1 MSASQ
6 IYLKKFLNSQIS
18 ILNSQLNYKEM
29 FMNIVLFVIYAV
41 IALTATVFLG
51 LREFHMLQLN
61 GYKTPEHS
69 RWMKKNRK
77 RYILPAVLFLAQF
90 LLIPLERPKWA
101 AAALVIALCFFNAI
115 IALLNK
121 PGKKFKKPLVYTA
134 RMKRMMI
141 TFGILIAVFYVI
153 AVINAKQ
160 FIPDSDSR
168 YLPTMATPAYIS
180 FRTISMVPSFILVG
194 SALYLTPILVPL
206 SNLINKPV
214 EKAVQNWYINDA
226 KRILSECP
234 TLHKVGITGS
244 YGKTSMKF
252 YLDELLNSQYNT
264 LKTPESFNT
273 PMGVT
278 ITIRRDLK
286 PTHEYFICEMGARR
300 VHEIKELC
308 GIADPH
314 DGIITSVGP
323 QHLETFGSIDNVL
336 NTKFELAD
344 HVKAKGGKIYLN
356 GDNELIRKKAPEYP
370 NAVLYGLQEGNHY
383 RAVDIS
389 VSDRGTEF
397 TVTAPGG
404 ETQRF
409 SMKLLGEH
417 NVQNVLGAI
426 AYAHGTGISL
436 EKLTLPVKRIAAVP
450 HRLQLLDKGGNMTF
464 IDDAYNS
471 NPNGC
476 RAALNVL
483 GLFDACRILV
493 TPGMVE
499 LGAKQEELNFEF
511 GQEAAKACDHIVLV
525 GKAQTVPIYNGIKDA
540 GYDMDNVFVADSL
553 NEALNHVNAYQTDKK
568 KIVLLEND
576 LPDNY

>member
-1 MSASQ
+1 MN
-6 IYLKKFLNSQIS
+6 L
-18 ILNSQLNYKEM
+18 ILW
-29 FMNIVLFVIYAV
+29 IIYAAV
-41 IALTATVFLG
+41 TLAAIVFLS

-69 RWMKKNRK
+69 WWMKKNFK
-77 RYILPAVLFLAQF
+77 RYIFPLVLLGVQFTVLFTGVTLPMV
-90 LLIPLERPKWA
+90 IS
-101 AAALVIALCFFNAI
+101 LVCFNACFI
-115 IALLNK
+115 FANK

-134 RMKRMMI
+134 RVKRMMT
-141 TFGILIAVFYVI
+141 TFWILTAALWLTGLLMTGFC
-153 AVINAKQ
+153 
-160 FIPDSDSR
+160 FSSPW
-168 YLPTMATPAYIS
+168 AYILPG
-180 FRTISMVPSFILVG
+180 T
-194 SALYLTPILVPL
+194 ALYLTPILVPL

-214 EKAVQNWYINDA
+214 EKSVQKWYINDA
-226 KRILSECP
+226 KKKLADMP
-234 TLHKVGITGS
+234 DLHKVGITGS

-252 YLDELLNSQYNT
+252 YLSELLSSQYET

-278 ITIRRDLK
+278 ITIRRDLR
-286 PTHEYFICEMGARR
+286 PTHQYFICEMGARR

-314 DGIITSVGP
+314 DGIITSIGE
-323 QHLETFGSIDNVL
+323 QHLETFRSIENII

-344 HVKAKGGKIYLN
+344 HVQAKGGKIYLS
-356 GDNELIRKKAPEYP
+356 GDNEYIREKAPQYK
-370 NAVLYGLQEGNHY
+370 NAVLYGLGEHNDY

-389 VSDRGTEF
+389 VSERGTEF
-397 TVTAPGG
+397 TAIAPSG
-404 ETQRF
+404 ETCRY

-417 NVQNVLGAI
+417 HVQNMLGAI
-426 AYAHGTGISL
+426 AYAHGTGIPL
-436 EKLTLPVKRIAAVP
+436 EKLVLPVKRIAPVP
-450 HRLQLLDKGGNMTF
+450 HRLQLLDKGNGLTI

-471 NPNGC
+471 NPKGC

-483 GLFDACRILV
+483 GLFDAFRILV

-511 GQEAAKACDHIVLV
+511 GQEAAKACDYIILV

-540 GYDMDNVFVADSL
+540 GFDMEKVFVADGL
-553 NEALNHVNAYQTDKK
+553 NEALAKVQSCQTDKK

>member
-1 MSASQ
+1 M
-6 IYLKKFLNSQIS
+6 YT
-18 ILNSQLNYKEM
+18 
-29 FMNIVLFVIYAV
+29 LFFCIYAV
-41 IALTATVFLG
+41 IALIGIIFFG

-69 RWMKKNRK
+69 WWMKKNFR
-77 RYILPAVLFLAQF
+77 RYIFPVIMLLFGGLPFVFDAWTYFLPVF
-90 LLIPLERPKWA
+90 C
-101 AAALVIALCFFNAI
+101 IAYII

-121 PGKKFKKPLVYTA
+121 PSKKFKKPLKYTA
-134 RMKRMMI
+134 RVKRMMTTFFI
-141 TFGILIAVFYVI
+141 IVAVGFIWAFLIAKEGKVGSEKYIPFGIYTPY
-153 AVINAKQ
+153 
-160 FIPDSDSR
+160 FIMN
-168 YLPTMATPAYIS
+168 T
-180 FRTISMVPSFILVG
+180 VVW
-194 SALYLTPILVPL
+194 LTPVLAPL
-206 SNLINKPV
+206 SNIINKPI
-214 EKAVQNWYINDA
+214 ETYIQHWYINDA
-226 KRILSECP
+226 KRILSEMP
-234 TLHKVGITGS
+234 DLHKIGITGS

-252 YLDELLNSQYNT
+252 YLSELLSSQYNT

-278 ITIRRDLK
+278 ITVRQHLK

-308 GIADPH
+308 EIAHPH

-323 QHLETFGSIDNVL
+323 QHLETFNSIENVV

-344 HVKAKGGKIYLN
+344 SVQAVGGKIYLN
-356 GDNELIRKKAPEYP
+356 GDNELIRKKAPQYK
-370 NAVLYGLQEGNHY
+370 NVVMYGLQEHNDY
-383 RAVDIS
+383 RATDIS

-397 TVTAPGG
+397 TVTAPDG
-404 ETQRF
+404 ESCRF
-409 SMKLLGEH
+409 TMKLLGEH

-426 AYAHGTGISL
+426 AYCHGIGIHL
-436 EKLTLPVKRIAAVP
+436 EKLILPVRKIAPVP
-450 HRLQLLDKGGNMTF
+450 HRLQLLDKGGNLTY

-471 NPNGC
+471 NPSGC

-499 LGAKQEELNFEF
+499 LGAKQEELNYEF
-511 GQEAAKACDHIVLV
+511 GQEASKACDYIVLV
-525 GKAQTVPIYNGIKDA
+525 GKTQTLPIYNGIKDS
-540 GYDMDNVFVADSL
+540 GYDMNNVYVADGL
-553 NEALNHVNAYQTDKK
+553 NEAITKVNEYRTDKK

>member
-1 MSASQ
+1 
-6 IYLKKFLNSQIS
+6 
-18 ILNSQLNYKEM
+18 
-29 FMNIVLFVIYAV
+29 
-41 IALTATVFLG
+41 
-51 LREFHMLQLN
+51 MLQLN

-69 RWMKKNRK
+69 WWMKKNIR
-77 RYILPAVLFLAQF
+77 RYIPLMIFLVIQLM
-90 LLIPLERPKWA
+90 LLPLERVLTWECEKHVLNYTKLRLAYGITGFLTA
-101 AAALVIALCFFNAI
+101 ANIGIA
-115 IALLNK
+115 IANK

-134 RMKRMMI
+134 RVKRMLV
-141 TFGILIAVFYVI
+141 TFFILIALIFTGAFFCADRVEYKSAWRFTNVLPFVFTG
-153 AVINAKQ
+153 A
-160 FIPDSDSR
+160 
-168 YLPTMATPAYIS
+168 
-180 FRTISMVPSFILVG
+180 
-194 SALYLTPILVPL
+194 ALYLTPILVPL
-206 SNLINKPV
+206 SNLINKPI
-214 EKAVQNWYINDA
+214 EKSVQKWYINDA
-226 KRILSECP
+226 KRILREMPS
-234 TLHKVGITGS
+234 LHKIGITGS

-252 YLDELLNSQYNT
+252 YLSELLGSQYET

-278 ITIRRDLK
+278 ITVRRDLK

-308 GIADPH
+308 DIANPH

-344 HVKAKGGKIYLN
+344 AVQAAGGKIYLN
-356 GDNELIRKKAPEYP
+356 GDNELIRKKAQEYK
-370 NAVLYGLQEGNHY
+370 NKILYGLQEGNDY
-383 RAVDIS
+383 RATDIS

-397 TVTAPGG
+397 TVTTPGG
-404 ETQRF
+404 ESFRY

-426 AYAHGTGISL
+426 AYCHGLGISL
-436 EKLTLPVKRIAAVP
+436 EKLALPVKRIAAVP
-450 HRLQLLDKGGNMTF
+450 HRLQLLDKGGNMTY

-471 NPNGC
+471 NPSGC

-499 LGAKQEELNFEF
+499 LGAKQEELNYEF
-511 GQEAAKACDHIVLV
+511 GQEAAKACDYIVLV
-525 GKAQTVPIYNGIKDA
+525 GKNQTVPIYNGIKDA
-540 GYDMDNVFVADSL
+540 GYNMEQVFVADSL
-553 NEALNHVNAYQTDKK
+553 NEALAKVQAYQTSKK

>member
-1 MSASQ
+1 
-6 IYLKKFLNSQIS
+6 
-18 ILNSQLNYKEM
+18 
-29 FMNIVLFVIYAV
+29 MNLVLWIIYAV
-41 IALTATVFLG
+41 IALGAIVFLG

-69 RWMKKNRK
+69 RWMKKNKK
-77 RYILPAVLFLAQF
+77 RYILPAVLFVAQF
-90 LLIPLERPKWA
+90 ALLFFSPYHKDGSYDSIMSPLNEKIS
-101 AAALVIALCFFNAI
+101 LVII
-115 IALLNK
+115 ILLMIMNLIIGLANK

-134 RMKRMMI
+134 RVKRMLV
-141 TFGILIAVFYVI
+141 TFFILIAIMLVCGYFSADIFRDNLAGGTPSLLFKLTHNYHMG
-153 AVINAKQ
+153 N
-160 FIPDSDSR
+160 
-168 YLPTMATPAYIS
+168 LPYI
-180 FRTISMVPSFILVG
+180 FVG

-323 QHLETFGSIDNVL
+323 QHLETFGSIENVV

-370 NAVLYGLQEGNHY
+370 NAVLYGLREGNHY
-383 RAVDIS
+383 RATDIS

-397 TVTAPGG
+397 TVIAPDG
-404 ETQRF
+404 ETKRF

-436 EKLTLPVKRIAAVP
+436 DKLTLPVKRIAAVP

-471 NPNGC
+471 NPSGC
-476 RAALNVL
+476 RAALEVL

-525 GKAQTVPIYNGIKDA
+525 GKNQTVPIYNGIKDA

-553 NEALNHVNAYQTDKK
+553 NEALAHVNAYQTDKK

>member
-1 MSASQ
+1 
-6 IYLKKFLNSQIS
+6 
-18 ILNSQLNYKEM
+18 
-29 FMNIVLFVIYAV
+29 MNIATFCIYSAVALAAV
-41 IALTATVFLG
+41 IFCG

-69 RWMKKNRK
+69 WWMKKNKK
-77 RYILPAVLFLAQF
+77 RYIPNILMLLLTVFVSFLYPVRHTSDPVGKQF
-90 LLIPLERPKWA
+90 LDDPAYYSSVGTVTLICLIVMT
-101 AAALVIALCFFNAI
+101 LVNIGLI
-115 IALLNK
+115 IANK

-141 TFGILIAVFYVI
+141 TFSILIILIFVGAFFSAGTVHVI
-153 AVINAKQ
+153 KTNGDAEKQ
-160 FIPDSDSR
+160 LRFWSNMPFIIVN
-168 YLPTMATPAYIS
+168 L
-180 FRTISMVPSFILVG
+180 G
-194 SALYLTPILVPL
+194 LYLTPILVPL
-206 SNLINKPV
+206 SNIINKPI
-214 EKAVQNWYINDA
+214 EKSVQNWYINDA
-226 KRILSECP
+226 KRILSEMP
-234 TLHKVGITGS
+234 DLHKIGITGS

-252 YLDELLNSQYNT
+252 YLSELLGSQYET

-278 ITIRRDLK
+278 ITVRRDLR

-308 GIADPH
+308 DIAHPH

-344 HVKAKGGKIYLN
+344 SVQAAGGKIYLN
-356 GDNELIRKKAPEYP
+356 GDNELIRKKAPEYK
-370 NAVLYGLQEGNHY
+370 NAVLYGLQEGNDY
-383 RAVDIS
+383 RAADIS

-397 TVTAPGG
+397 TVTTPNG
-404 ETQRF
+404 ESFRY

-426 AYAHGTGISL
+426 AYCHGLGIAL
-436 EKLTLPVKRIAAVP
+436 EKLSLPVKRIAAVP
-450 HRLQLLDKGGNMTF
+450 HRLQLLDKGGNMTY

-499 LGAKQEELNFEF
+499 LGAKQEELNYEF
-511 GQEAAKACDHIVLV
+511 GQEAAKACDYIVLV
-525 GKAQTVPIYNGIKDA
+525 GKNQTVPIYNGIKDA
-540 GYDMDNVFVADSL
+540 GYNMEQVFVADSL
-553 NEALNHVNAYQTDKK
+553 NEALAKVQAYQTSKK

>member
-1 MSASQ
+1 MYT
-6 IYLKKFLNSQIS
+6 IF
-18 ILNSQLNYKEM
+18 
-29 FMNIVLFVIYAV
+29 FCIYAI
-41 IALTATVFLG
+41 IALSGIIFFG

-69 RWMKKNRK
+69 WWMKKNFK
-77 RYILPAVLFLAQF
+77 RYIFPLVLFVGQFAMSAICYNMPFRYNIPFLTVFAVLN
-90 LLIPLERPKWA
+90 I
-101 AAALVIALCFFNAI
+101 FFSI
-115 IALLNK
+115 LNK
-121 PGKKFKKPLVYTA
+121 PSKKFKKPLKYTA
-134 RMKRMMI
+134 RVKRMMT
-141 TFGILIAVFYVI
+141 TF
-153 AVINAKQ
+153 
-160 FIPDSDSR
+160 
-168 YLPTMATPAYIS
+168 
-180 FRTISMVPSFILVG
+180 FILVSVMYAIG
-194 SALYLTPILVPL
+194 TISGSMPCKCIDWKPFDNILPFIMVNSALYLTPLLVPL
-206 SNLINKPV
+206 SNLINKPI
-214 EKAVQNWYINDA
+214 ETYIQHWYINDA
-226 KRILSECP
+226 KRILSEMP
-234 TLHKVGITGS
+234 DLHKIGITGS

-252 YLDELLNSQYNT
+252 YLSELLSSQYNT

-278 ITIRRDLK
+278 ITVRQHLK

-308 GIADPH
+308 DIAHPH

-323 QHLETFGSIDNVL
+323 QHLETFNSIENVV

-344 HVKAKGGKIYLN
+344 SVQAVGGKIYLN
-356 GDNELIRKKAPEYP
+356 GDNELIRKKAPQYK
-370 NAVLYGLQEGNHY
+370 NAVMYGLQEHNDY
-383 RAVDIS
+383 RATDIS

-397 TVTAPGG
+397 TVTAPDG
-404 ETQRF
+404 ENCRF
-409 SMKLLGEH
+409 TMKLLGEH

-426 AYAHGTGISL
+426 AYCHGIGIPL
-436 EKLTLPVKRIAAVP
+436 EKLVLPVKRIAAVP
-450 HRLQLLDKGGNMTF
+450 HRLQLLDKGGNLTY

-471 NPNGC
+471 NPSGC

-511 GQEAAKACDHIVLV
+511 GQEAAKACDYIVLV
-525 GKAQTVPIYNGIKDA
+525 GKNQTVPIYNGIKEA
-540 GYDMDNVFVADSL
+540 GYDMNNVYVADGL
-553 NEALNHVNAYQTDKK
+553 NEALAKVQEYRTDKK

>member
-1 MSASQ
+1 MNL
-6 IYLKKFLNSQIS
+6 IYWI
-18 ILNSQLNYKEM
+18 
-29 FMNIVLFVIYAV
+29 IYAV

-69 RWMKKNRK
+69 WWMKKNAK
-77 RYILPAVLFLAQF
+77 RYILPAVLFFAQF
-90 LLIPLERPKWA
+90 LLRLFQAHDGLAISLII
-101 AAALVIALCFFNAI
+101 VLCFFNTI
-115 IALLNK
+115 IALINK

-141 TFGILIAVFYVI
+141 TFGILIAAFYVI
-153 AVINAKQ
+153 SILNGRSFAQIDTVDGGYEKTCW
-160 FIPDSDSR
+160 FITA
-168 YLPTMATPAYIS
+168 LPY
-180 FRTISMVPSFILVG
+180 ILVG

-206 SNLINKPV
+206 SNIINKPV

-323 QHLETFGSIDNVL
+323 QHLETFGSIENVV

-344 HVKAKGGKIYLN
+344 HVKAKGGRIYLN

-383 RAVDIS
+383 RATDIS
-389 VSDRGTEF
+389 VSDKGTEF
-397 TVTAPGG
+397 TVTAPDG

-426 AYAHGTGISL
+426 AYAHGTGIAL
-436 EKLTLPVKRIAAVP
+436 DKLTLPVKRIAAVP

-476 RAALNVL
+476 RAALSVL

-499 LGAKQEELNFEF
+499 LGEKQAELNFEF
-511 GQEAAKACDHIVLV
+511 GQEAAKVCDHIVLV
-525 GKAQTVPIYNGIKDA
+525 GKNQTVPIYNGIKNA
-540 GYDMDNVFVADSL
+540 GYDMNNVFVADSL
-553 NEALNHVNAYQTDKK
+553 NEALSHVSAYQSDKK

>member
-1 MSASQ
+1 
-6 IYLKKFLNSQIS
+6 
-18 ILNSQLNYKEM
+18 
-29 FMNIVLFVIYAV
+29 MNLVLWIIYAAV
-41 IALTATVFLG
+41 TLAAIVFLS

-69 RWMKKNRK
+69 RWMKKNFS
-77 RYILPAVLFLAQF
+77 RYIPLIAFLVIQLM
-90 LLIPLERPKWA
+90 LLPLERILIWDSEKHILNSGKNKIA
-101 AAALVIALCFFNAI
+101 IVLTIALSIANIGVAI
-115 IALLNK
+115 ANK

-134 RMKRMMI
+134 RVKRMLV
-141 TFGILIAVFYVI
+141 TFFILIAASFTG
-153 AVINAKQ
+153 AFFAAKRVDFEGAYRFTNVLP
-160 FIPDSDSR
+160 FI
-168 YLPTMATPAYIS
+168 
-180 FRTISMVPSFILVG
+180 FVG
-194 SALYLTPILVPL
+194 AALYLTPILVPL

-226 KRILSECP
+226 KKKLADMPS
-234 TLHKVGITGS
+234 LHKVGITGS

-252 YLDELLNSQYNT
+252 YLSELLSSQYET

-278 ITIRRDLK
+278 ITIRRDLR
-286 PTHEYFICEMGARR
+286 PTHQYFICEMGARR

-308 GIADPH
+308 GIANPH

-323 QHLETFGSIDNVL
+323 QHLETFRSIENVL

-344 HVKAKGGKIYLN
+344 AVQAAGGKIYLN
-356 GDNELIRKKAPEYP
+356 GDNELIRRKAPEYK
-370 NAVLYGLQEGNHY
+370 NTVLYGLQEGNDY
-383 RAVDIS
+383 RATDIT
-389 VSDRGTEF
+389 VSDKGTEF
-397 TVTAPGG
+397 TVTAPDG
-404 ETQRF
+404 ESLRY

-436 EKLTLPVKRIAAVP
+436 DKLLLPVKRIAAVP
-450 HRLQLLDKGGNMTF
+450 HRLQLLDKGNGVTY

-483 GLFDACRILV
+483 SLFDACRILV

-511 GQEAAKACDHIVLV
+511 GQEAAKACDYIVLV
-525 GKAQTVPIYNGIKDA
+525 GKNQTVPIYNGIKDA
-540 GYDMDNVFVADSL
+540 GYNMEQVFVADNL
-553 NEALNHVNAYQTDKK
+553 NEALAKVQAYQTSKK
-568 KIVLLEND
+568 KVVLLEND

>member
-1 MSASQ
+1 
-6 IYLKKFLNSQIS
+6 
-18 ILNSQLNYKEM
+18 
-29 FMNIVLFVIYAV
+29 MNLVLWIIYAV
-41 IALTATVFLG
+41 ISLTATVFLG

-69 RWMKKNRK
+69 RWMKKNKK
-77 RYILPAVLFLAQF
+77 RYILPAVLFCAQF
-90 LLIPLERPKWA
+90 LLIPFQYHDGLA
-101 AAALVIALCFFNAI
+101 TALVIVLCFFNAI

-141 TFGILIAVFYVI
+141 TFAVLVAVYYTIAILNGKSFVQIDT
-153 AVINAKQ
+153 INDGWEETRW
-160 FIPDSDSR
+160 FIT
-168 YLPTMATPAYIS
+168 YLPYI
-180 FRTISMVPSFILVG
+180 MVG

-323 QHLETFGSIDNVL
+323 QHLETFGSIENVV

-370 NAVLYGLQEGNHY
+370 NAVLYGLSEGNHY
-383 RAVDIS
+383 RGTDIS

-397 TVTAPGG
+397 TVTAPNG

-553 NEALNHVNAYQTDKK
+553 NEALTHVNAYQTDKK

>member
-1 MSASQ
+1 M
-6 IYLKKFLNSQIS
+6 NTIS
-18 ILNSQLNYKEM
+18 
-29 FMNIVLFVIYAV
+29 FCIYAV
-41 IALTATVFLG
+41 IALVGIIFFS

-69 RWMKKNRK
+69 WWMKKNFK
-77 RYILPAVLFLAQF
+77 RYIFPVIMLLSGGLLFAVDAWTYLLPVFC
-90 LLIPLERPKWA
+90 
-101 AAALVIALCFFNAI
+101 IAYI
-115 IALLNK
+115 IIVVLNK
-121 PGKKFKKPLVYTA
+121 PSKKFKKPLKYTA
-134 RMKRMMI
+134 RVKRMMTTFFI
-141 TFGILIAVFYVI
+141 IVAIFLILAFFIAKEGKVGADKYIPFGIYE
-153 AVINAKQ
+153 
-160 FIPDSDSR
+160 P
-168 YLPTMATPAYIS
+168 Y
-180 FRTISMVPSFILVG
+180 FILNTIVW
-194 SALYLTPILVPL
+194 LTPVLVPL
-206 SNLINKPV
+206 SNLINKPI
-214 EKAVQNWYINDA
+214 ETYIQHWYINDA
-226 KRILSECP
+226 KRILSEMP
-234 TLHKVGITGS
+234 DLHKIGITGS

-252 YLDELLNSQYNT
+252 YLSELLSSQYNT

-278 ITIRRDLK
+278 ITVRQHLK

-308 GIADPH
+308 DIANPH

-323 QHLETFGSIDNVL
+323 QHLETFNSIENVV

-344 HVKAKGGKIYLN
+344 SVQSVGGKIYLN
-356 GDNELIRKKAPEYP
+356 GDNELIRKKAPQYK
-370 NAVLYGLQEGNHY
+370 NAVMYGLQEHNDY
-383 RAVDIS
+383 RATDIS

-397 TVTAPGG
+397 TVTAPDG
-404 ETQRF
+404 ENCRF
-409 SMKLLGEH
+409 TMKLLGEH

-426 AYAHGTGISL
+426 AYCHGIGIPL
-436 EKLTLPVKRIAAVP
+436 EKLVLPVKRIAAVP
-450 HRLQLLDKGGNMTF
+450 HRLQLLDKGGNLTY

-471 NPNGC
+471 NPSGC

-511 GQEAAKACDHIVLV
+511 GQEAAKACDYIVLV
-525 GKAQTVPIYNGIKDA
+525 GKNQTVPIYNGIKET
-540 GYDMDNVFVADSL
+540 GYNMDNVYVADGL
-553 NEALNHVNAYQTDKK
+553 NEALAKVQEYRTDKK

>member
-1 MSASQ
+1 
-6 IYLKKFLNSQIS
+6 
-18 ILNSQLNYKEM
+18 
-29 FMNIVLFVIYAV
+29 MNIVLFVIYAV
-41 IALTATVFLG
+41 IALGATVFLG

-69 RWMKKNRK
+69 RWMKKNAR
-77 RYILPAVLFLAQF
+77 RYILPAVLFVVQF
-90 LLIPLERPKWA
+90 ALLFLHGGA
-101 AAALVIALCFFNAI
+101 AVALIIVLSLFNI
-115 IALLNK
+115 IIGLLNK

-134 RMKRMMI
+134 RMKRMMV
-141 TFGILIAVFYVI
+141 TFCILIAIYYAI
-153 AVINAKQ
+153 AIINGGYEKTHWFANG
-160 FIPDSDSR
+160 
-168 YLPTMATPAYIS
+168 LPYI
-180 FRTISMVPSFILVG
+180 LAG
-194 SALYLTPILVPL
+194 SALYVTPLLVPL

-323 QHLETFGSIDNVL
+323 QHLETFGSIENVV

-370 NAVLYGLQEGNHY
+370 NAVLYGLNEGNHY
-383 RAVDIS
+383 RATDIS

-397 TVTAPGG
+397 TVTAPDG

-436 EKLTLPVKRIAAVP
+436 DKLTLPVKRIAAVP

-471 NPNGC
+471 NPSGC

-553 NEALNHVNAYQTDKK
+553 GEALDHVRAYQTDKK

>member
-1 MSASQ
+1 MS
-6 IYLKKFLNSQIS
+6 
-18 ILNSQLNYKEM
+18 
-29 FMNIVLFVIYAV
+29 IVLFWIYAV
-41 IALTATVFLG
+41 ITLISIIFLS

-69 RWMKKNRK
+69 WWMKKNYK
-77 RYILPAVLFLAQF
+77 RYIFNIVCFGLQFTMLATGVTLPM
-90 LLIPLERPKWA
+90 IA
-101 AAALVIALCFFNAI
+101 AFSMFNVSFAIA
-115 IALLNK
+115 NK
-121 PGKKFKKPLVYTA
+121 PGKKFKKPFVYTA
-134 RMKRMMI
+134 RVKRMLI
-141 TFGILIAVFYVI
+141 TFFILIAALYAIGIISGLTSGCEKIYCKCGMDVMETKYFENI
-153 AVINAKQ
+153 
-160 FIPDSDSR
+160 
-168 YLPTMATPAYIS
+168 LP
-180 FRTISMVPSFILVG
+180 FILIG

-206 SNLINKPV
+206 ANLINKPI

-226 KRILSECP
+226 KKKLASCQS
-234 TLHKVGITGS
+234 LHKVGITGS

-252 YLDELLNSQYNT
+252 YLSELLSSQYET

-300 VHEIKELC
+300 VREINELC
-308 GIADPH
+308 GIATPH

-323 QHLETFGSIDNVL
+323 QHLETFNSIENVV

-344 HVKAKGGKIYLN
+344 HVKSVGGRLYLN
-356 GDNELIRKKAPEYP
+356 GDNDLIRGKLSQYP
-370 NAVLYGLQEGNHY
+370 DAVTYGMNEGNDW
-383 RAVDIS
+383 RATDIS

-397 TVTAPGG
+397 TVTSPDGK
-404 ETQRF
+404 TCRY
-409 SMKLLGEH
+409 STKLLGEH
-417 NVQNVLGAI
+417 SVLNLTGAI
-426 AYAHGTGISL
+426 AYACGTGIPM
-436 EKLTLPVKRIAAVP
+436 EKLVLPVKRIAAVP
-450 HRLQLLDKGGNMTF
+450 HRLQLLDKGGGVTF

-471 NPNGC
+471 NPSGC

-499 LGAKQEELNFEF
+499 LGEKQEELNFEF
-511 GQEAAKACDHIVLV
+511 GQEAAKACDYIVLV
-525 GKAQTVPIYNGIKDA
+525 GKQQTVPIYNGIKDA
-540 GYDMDNVFVADSL
+540 GYNMDNVYVADTL
-553 NEALNHVNAYQTDKK
+553 NDALAKVNAYQTSKK

>member
-1 MSASQ
+1 M
-6 IYLKKFLNSQIS
+6 K
-18 ILNSQLNYKEM
+18 
-29 FMNIVLFVIYAV
+29 
-41 IALTATVFLG
+41 IALFCIYTAVALAGIIFFS

-69 RWMKKNRK
+69 WWMKKNYK
-77 RYILPAVLFLAQF
+77 RYIFPIVLFALQF
-90 LLIPLERPKWA
+90 LMLITGATLPMLIGFTA
-101 AAALVIALCFFNAI
+101 FNLCFLI
-115 IALLNK
+115 INK
-121 PGKKFKKPLVYTA
+121 PGKKFKKPLKYTA
-134 RMKRMMI
+134 RVKRMLV
-141 TFGILIAVFYVI
+141 TFWILEALIIGGSSFIWHGELCSPWLYILIG
-153 AVINAKQ
+153 
-160 FIPDSDSR
+160 
-168 YLPTMATPAYIS
+168 T
-180 FRTISMVPSFILVG
+180 G
-194 SALYLTPILVPL
+194 LYLTPILVPL
-206 SNLINKPV
+206 SNLINKPI
-214 EKAVQNWYINDA
+214 EKAIQKWYINDA
-226 KRILSECP
+226 KRILSEMP
-234 TLHKVGITGS
+234 DLHKVGITGS

-252 YLDELLNSQYNT
+252 YLSELLGSQFET

-278 ITIRRDLK
+278 ITVRQHLK

-308 GIADPH
+308 DIAHPH

-323 QHLETFGSIDNVL
+323 QHLETFNSIENVV

-344 HVKAKGGKIYLN
+344 CVQAGSGKIYLN
-356 GDNELIRKKAPEYP
+356 GDNELIRQKAPQYK
-370 NAVLYGLQEGNHY
+370 NAVLYGLQEGNDY
-383 RAVDIS
+383 RASDIS

-397 TVTAPGG
+397 TVTAPNGDSL
-404 ETQRF
+404 RF
-409 SMKLLGEH
+409 TMKLLGEH

-426 AYAHGTGISL
+426 AYCHGLGISL
-436 EKLTLPVKRIAAVP
+436 EKLALPVKRIAAVP
-450 HRLQLLDKGGNMTF
+450 HRLQLLDKGGDLTY

-471 NPNGC
+471 NPSGC

-499 LGAKQEELNFEF
+499 LGAKQEELNYEF
-511 GQEAAKACDHIVLV
+511 GKEAAQACDYIVLV

-540 GYDMDNVFVADSL
+540 GYNMSQVYVADGL
-553 NEALNHVNAYQTDKK
+553 NEALAKVQEYKTDKK

>member
-1 MSASQ
+1 
-6 IYLKKFLNSQIS
+6 
-18 ILNSQLNYKEM
+18 
-29 FMNIVLFVIYAV
+29 MNLVLWIIYAAV
-41 IALTATVFLG
+41 TLAAIVFLS

-69 RWMKKNRK
+69 RWMKKNFS
-77 RYILPAVLFLAQF
+77 RYIPLIAFLVIQLM
-90 LLIPLERPKWA
+90 LLPLERILIWDSEKHVLNSGKNKIA
-101 AAALVIALCFFNAI
+101 IVLTIALSIANIGVAI
-115 IALLNK
+115 ANK

-134 RMKRMMI
+134 RVKRMLV
-141 TFGILIAVFYVI
+141 TFFILIAASFTG
-153 AVINAKQ
+153 AFFAAKRVDFEGAYRFTNVLP
-160 FIPDSDSR
+160 FI
-168 YLPTMATPAYIS
+168 
-180 FRTISMVPSFILVG
+180 FVG
-194 SALYLTPILVPL
+194 AALYLTPILVPL

-226 KRILSECP
+226 KKKLADMPS
-234 TLHKVGITGS
+234 LHKVGITGS

-252 YLDELLNSQYNT
+252 YLSELLSSQYET

-278 ITIRRDLK
+278 ITIRRDLR
-286 PTHEYFICEMGARR
+286 PTHQYFICEMGARR

-308 GIADPH
+308 GIANPH

-323 QHLETFGSIDNVL
+323 QHLETFRSIENVL

-344 HVKAKGGKIYLN
+344 AVQAAGGKIYLN
-356 GDNELIRKKAPEYP
+356 GDNELIRRKAPEYK
-370 NAVLYGLQEGNHY
+370 NTVLYGLQEGNDY
-383 RAVDIS
+383 RATDIT
-389 VSDRGTEF
+389 VSDKGTEF
-397 TVTAPGG
+397 TVTAPDG
-404 ETQRF
+404 ESLRY

-436 EKLTLPVKRIAAVP
+436 DKLLLPVKRIAAVP
-450 HRLQLLDKGGNMTF
+450 HRLQLLDKGNGVTY

-483 GLFDACRILV
+483 SLFDACRILV

-511 GQEAAKACDHIVLV
+511 GQEAAKACDYIVLV
-525 GKAQTVPIYNGIKDA
+525 GKNQTVPIYNGIKDA
-540 GYDMDNVFVADSL
+540 GYNMEQVFVADNL
-553 NEALNHVNAYQTDKK
+553 NEALAKVQAYQTSKK
-568 KIVLLEND
+568 KVVLLEND

>member
-1 MSASQ
+1 MNTVIWI
-6 IYLKKFLNSQIS
+6 IYTAVSLAAIIFLS
-18 ILNSQLNYKEM
+18 
-29 FMNIVLFVIYAV
+29 
-41 IALTATVFLG
+41 

-69 RWMKKNRK
+69 RWMKKNFR
-77 RYILPAVLFLAQF
+77 RYIFPLVLLIVQF
-90 LLIPLERPKWA
+90 GLIPLTGGGRT
-101 AAALVIALCFFNAI
+101 
-115 IALLNK
+115 ALLITLCAMDLFIILANK

-134 RMKRMMI
+134 RVKRMMT
-141 TFGILIAVFYVI
+141 TF
-153 AVINAKQ
+153 
-160 FIPDSDSR
+160 
-168 YLPTMATPAYIS
+168 
-180 FRTISMVPSFILVG
+180 FILVALIIAGSSFFWSLDLKKPWIYLFTG

-206 SNLINKPV
+206 SNLINKPI
-214 EKAVQNWYINDA
+214 EKVVQNWYINDA
-226 KRILSECP
+226 KKKLGSMP
-234 TLHKVGITGS
+234 SLHTVGITGS

-252 YLDELLNSQYNT
+252 YLSELLSSKYET

-278 ITIRRDLK
+278 ITVRRDLK

-308 GIADPH
+308 GIAHPN

-323 QHLETFGSIDNVL
+323 QHLETFRSIENVV

-344 HVKAKGGKIYLN
+344 SVQAAGGKIYLN
-356 GDNELIRKKAPEYP
+356 GDNELIRAKAPQYK
-370 NAVLYGLQEGNHY
+370 NTVLYGLSEGNDW
-383 RAVDIS
+383 RAADIS

-397 TVTAPGG
+397 TVIPPSGDPV
-404 ETQRF
+404 RF

-426 AYAHGTGISL
+426 AYAAGTGIPL
-436 EKLTLPVKRIAAVP
+436 EKLVLPVKRIAAVP
-450 HRLQLLDKGGNMTF
+450 HRLQLLDKGNGLTF

-471 NPNGC
+471 NPSGC

-499 LGAKQEELNFEF
+499 LGAKQEELNYEF
-511 GQEAAKACDHIVLV
+511 GQEAAKSCDYIVLV
-525 GKAQTVPIYNGIKDA
+525 GKAQTVPIFNGIRDA
-540 GYDMDNVFVADSL
+540 GFDMERVYVADGL
-553 NEALNHVNAYQTDKK
+553 GEALDKVRAYSTDKK
-568 KIVLLEND
+568 KVVLLEND

>member
-1 MSASQ
+1 
-6 IYLKKFLNSQIS
+6 
-18 ILNSQLNYKEM
+18 
-29 FMNIVLFVIYAV
+29 MNLVLWIIYAV
-41 IALTATVFLG
+41 IALGATVFLG

-69 RWMKKNRK
+69 RWMKKNAK
-77 RYILPAVLFLAQF
+77 RYILPAVLFVVQF
-90 LLIPLERPKWA
+90 ALLFLHGGA
-101 AAALVIALCFFNAI
+101 AVALIIVLSLFNI
-115 IALLNK
+115 IIGLLNK

-134 RMKRMMI
+134 RMKRMMV
-141 TFGILIAVFYVI
+141 TFCILVAVYYVI
-153 AVINAKQ
+153 AVLKGETTVYICRIWNEAHTEFTYDSMEKRWFING
-160 FIPDSDSR
+160 
-168 YLPTMATPAYIS
+168 LPYI
-180 FRTISMVPSFILVG
+180 LAG
-194 SALYLTPILVPL
+194 SALYVTPLLVPL

-356 GDNELIRKKAPEYP
+356 GDNELILKKAPEYP
-370 NAVLYGLQEGNHY
+370 NAVLYGLNEGNHY
-383 RAVDIS
+383 RATDIS

-397 TVTAPGG
+397 TVTAPDG

-436 EKLTLPVKRIAAVP
+436 DKLTLPVKRIAAVP

-471 NPNGC
+471 NPSGC

-553 NEALNHVNAYQTDKK
+553 GEALDHVRAYQTDKK

>member
-1 MSASQ
+1 
-6 IYLKKFLNSQIS
+6 
-18 ILNSQLNYKEM
+18 
-29 FMNIVLFVIYAV
+29 MNLVFWIIYAV
-41 IALTATVFLG
+41 IALAATVFLG

-69 RWMKKNRK
+69 WWMKKNAK
-77 RYILPAVLFLAQF
+77 RYVLPLTLFAAQF
-90 LLIPLERPKWA
+90 LLLIPIGGLRTGIA
-101 AAALVIALCFFNAI
+101 AGLSFFNII

-134 RMKRMMI
+134 RVKRMMT
-141 TFGILIAVFYVI
+141 TFGILAAIYYCIALFCG
-153 AVINAKQ
+153 KG
-160 FIPDSDSR
+160 FGHPIP
-168 YLPTMATPAYIS
+168 YIMA
-180 FRTISMVPSFILVG
+180 G

-226 KRILSECP
+226 RRILSECP
-234 TLHKVGITGS
+234 ELHKVGITGS

-323 QHLETFGSIDNVL
+323 QHLETFGSVENVL

-344 HVKAKGGKIYLN
+344 HVKAKGGRIYLN
-356 GDNELIRKKAPEYP
+356 GDNELIRRKAPEYP
-370 NAVLYGLQEGNHY
+370 DAVLYGLQEGNHY
-383 RAVDIS
+383 RGTDIS

-397 TVTAPGG
+397 TVTAPDG

-471 NPNGC
+471 NPSGC
-476 RAALNVL
+476 RAALDVL

-499 LGAKQEELNFEF
+499 LGVKQEELNFEF

-525 GKAQTVPIYNGIKDA
+525 GKAQTVPIYNGIKEA
-540 GYDMDNVFVADSL
+540 GYDMDNVFVADGL
-553 NEALNHVNAYQTDKK
+553 NEALDHVRAYQTDKK

>member
-1 MSASQ
+1 
-6 IYLKKFLNSQIS
+6 
-18 ILNSQLNYKEM
+18 
-29 FMNIVLFVIYAV
+29 MNLVLWIIYAV
-41 IALTATVFLG
+41 IALGAIVFLV

-69 RWMKKNRK
+69 RWMKKNAK
-77 RYILPAVLFLAQF
+77 RYILPAVLFCVQF
-90 LLIPLERPKWA
+90 LLIPLEYHKLA
-101 AAALVIALCFFNAI
+101 AASLAIALCFFNAI

-153 AVINAKQ
+153 AIINAKQ
-160 FIPDSDSR
+160 FIPDSAYRSDSR
-168 YLPTMATPAYIS
+168 YLPTMPIPAYIS
-180 FRTISMVPSFILVG
+180 FRIISIAPSFILVS

-323 QHLETFGSIDNVL
+323 QHLETFGSIENVV

-356 GDNELIRKKAPEYP
+356 GDNELIRRKAPEYP

-383 RAVDIS
+383 RATDIS

-397 TVTAPGG
+397 TVTAPDG
-404 ETQRF
+404 ETKRF

-436 EKLTLPVKRIAAVP
+436 DKLTLPVKRIAAVP

-471 NPNGC
+471 NPSGC

-525 GKAQTVPIYNGIKDA
+525 GKNQTVPIYNGIKDA

-553 NEALNHVNAYQTDKK
+553 NEALAHVNAYQTDKK